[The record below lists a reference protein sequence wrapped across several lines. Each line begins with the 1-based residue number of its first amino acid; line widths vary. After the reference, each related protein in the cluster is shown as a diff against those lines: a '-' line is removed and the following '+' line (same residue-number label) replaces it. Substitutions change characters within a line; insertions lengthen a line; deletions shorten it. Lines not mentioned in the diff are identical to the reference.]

1 MPSQASLSPAMPH
14 FGKHIGSMFYVLSDS
29 NERGWLV
36 ICVTRAGMTTGVM
49 RDQQVSWSAPVIPAG
64 VAAQHDVA

>member
-1 MPSQASLSPAMPH
+1 
-14 FGKHIGSMFYVLSDS
+14 MFYVLSDS